1 MQPTKLSLSLK
12 LSPEL
17 REAQERLLQLRE
29 RHGIA
34 FGREDEPWLPA
45 APQAPAYNWELC
57 NAQKALEQKR
67 LRLGITPASIAVHSR
82 EPLKADSSEPVGN
95 DLLVSQQAKPVRT
108 VTLHPTIVLA
118 ILRQHLEAPARIYFL
133 LRAIDQAGQGW
144 LDVEDVRRQL
154 TEKASPL
161 KVCGWKRLRQL
172 LKQGEGIF
180 WQRDSRDRLWLKG
193 AHRIAYTLDCGRLQ
207 GFPVELP
214 LEALLGGIQ
223 AVRAAFYGSFHAGRD
238 AKPISRETLS
248 QLSGVPERTQ
258 RAYDRVAQIKRQ
270 RNIAIGEHYSQ
281 ENVQDRAWKQGRAV
295 FHFVDVRG
303 RQGRK
308 NREYVAWHLPNSYQA
323 TYQRRSR
330 GSRKRLN
337 HKLADLLMKG
347 ITGND
352 ERVVEKVFFSNGA
365 VAAKQ
370 YSRDPHKDAYWR
382 QARPTGAGDGL
393 WHVMTG
399 V

>member
-29 RHGIA
+29 QHGIVPSR
-34 FGREDEPWLPA
+34 GRASGLLA
-45 APQAPAYNWELC
+45 TPQAPVCNWELF
-57 NAQKALEQKR
+57 NAQRALQQKR
-67 LRLGITPASIAVHSR
+67 LQLGIATASLAVPLF
-82 EPLKADSSEPVGN
+82 EPTKTDSGEPVGG
-95 DLLVSQQAKPVRT
+95 DHPGCKQAKPART
-108 VTLHPTIVLA
+108 VTLHPTVVLA

-180 WQRDSRDRLWLKG
+180 WHRDSRDRLWLKG

-207 GFPVELP
+207 GFPIELP

-258 RAYDRVAQIKRQ
+258 RAYDHVAQIKRQ
-270 RNIAIGEHYSQ
+270 ANIAIGERYSH

-303 RQGRK
+303 RQGPK

-370 YSRDPHKDAYWR
+370 YNRDPHKDAYW
-382 QARPTGAGDGL
+382 QQIRPTRSGDGL

-399 V
+399 I

>member
-1 MQPTKLSLSLK
+1 M
-12 LSPEL
+12 
-17 REAQERLLQLRE
+17 
-29 RHGIA
+29 
-34 FGREDEPWLPA
+34 
-45 APQAPAYNWELC
+45 
-57 NAQKALEQKR
+57 
-67 LRLGITPASIAVHSR
+67 
-82 EPLKADSSEPVGN
+82 
-95 DLLVSQQAKPVRT
+95 
-108 VTLHPTIVLA
+108 
-118 ILRQHLEAPARIYFL
+118 
-133 LRAIDQAGQGW
+133 DQMGQGW
-144 LDVEDVRRQL
+144 LDLEDIRRQL
-154 TEKASPL
+154 TEKGSPL
-161 KVCGWKRLRQL
+161 KVCCWRRLRQL

-180 WQRDSRDRLWLKG
+180 WQRDGQGRVWLKG

-207 GFPVELP
+207 GFPIELP

-258 RAYDRVAQIKRQ
+258 RAYDHVAQIKRQ

-308 NREYVAWHLPNSYQA
+308 NGEYVAWHLPNSYQA
-323 TYQRRSR
+323 AYQRRSR

-352 ERVVEKVFFSNGA
+352 ERVVEKVFFSNGS

-370 YSRDPHKDAYWR
+370 YNRDPHKDAYW
-382 QARPTGAGDGL
+382 QQDRPTGAGDGL

-399 V
+399 I